1 MKATKKKEHVGTRLL
16 RQLGRIRVRLLIVN
30 LVVVLVPVAGL
41 EFADLYEKQ
50 LLGGLERDM
59 RDQAI
64 LVRRFLE
71 ASVREDGEL
80 GQESHQTALEVAAE
94 RTRTRVRVYDK
105 DRALVL
111 DSHRDGPPE
120 GPEPEPWSSV
130 LSRTS
135 SVNYT
140 LEIEA
145 HAPWPDPTERIEVRE
160 AFAGQPSS
168 YTRIRNRHPAVL
180 LFVAEPIIP
189 QRRVVGVVYVV
200 RSTVPVIAELHRIRR
215 GLYLLTAAAFLF
227 TLLVTLALAWSISR
241 PLSRLSK
248 AAKRIADG
256 ERDVRVPVGGAGEV
270 RALGESFSTMTDEL
284 HRRLRFASE
293 FAADV
298 AHEFKSPLTSIRGAA
313 ELLSEGAADN
323 PAAREKFL
331 SNILLDVARLNRLV
345 SRLLELG
352 RIEAA
357 GTETARDV
365 VVVSKLVET
374 LSKRY
379 PALVVHPVE
388 RAPIV
393 HGRQGDLSRALMNL
407 IENALR
413 FSPKPG
419 SVQLTVR
426 REGSEVFFIVDDAGP
441 GVPSADQQRI
451 FSRFFTTESAEE
463 GTGLGLAIVQAVAEA
478 HGGTA
483 SVSTSPAGGSRFV
496 FSISARRAS

>member
-1 MKATKKKEHVGTRLL
+1 MKKPEKKERLGARLL

-80 GQESHQTALEVAAE
+80 GHQSHQTALQVAAT

-105 DRALVL
+105 DRELIL

-120 GPEPEPWSSV
+120 GPEPELWGSV

-135 SVNYT
+135 RSVGSYT
-140 LEIEA
+140 SEIEA
-145 HAPWPDPTERIEVRE
+145 HAPWPAPTERIEVRE

-215 GLYLLTAAAFLF
+215 GLYMLTAAAFLF

-241 PLSRLSK
+241 PLSRLAK

-256 ERDVRVPVGGAGEV
+256 ERDVRVPVEGAGEV
-270 RALGESFSTMTDEL
+270 RALGESFSTMTEEL

-313 ELLSEGAADN
+313 ELLSEGAADE

-331 SNILLDVARLNRLV
+331 SNILLDVARLDRLV

-365 VVVSKLVET
+365 VVVAKLVET
-374 LSKRY
+374 LAERY
-379 PALVVHPVE
+379 PSLVVHPIE

-393 HGRQGDLSRALMNL
+393 HGRQADLSRALMNL
-407 IENALR
+407 LENALR
-413 FSPKPG
+413 FSPEPG
-419 SVQLTVR
+419 TVQLTVR
-426 REGSEVFFIVDDAGP
+426 RQRNKVLFIVDDAGP
-441 GVPSADQQRI
+441 GVPESDQERI

-463 GTGLGLAIVQAVAEA
+463 GTGLGLAIVRAVAEA
-478 HGGTA
+478 HGGGV
-483 SVSTSPAGGSRFV
+483 SVSPSPAGGSRFV
-496 FSISARRAS
+496 LSISARA